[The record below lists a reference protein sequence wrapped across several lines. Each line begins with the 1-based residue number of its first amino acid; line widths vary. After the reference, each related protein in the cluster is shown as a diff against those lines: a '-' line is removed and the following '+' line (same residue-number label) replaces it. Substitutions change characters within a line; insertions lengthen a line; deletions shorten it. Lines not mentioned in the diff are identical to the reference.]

1 MPKTKNPIIRYLAL
15 DKCFRDTRKRY
26 YMRDLV
32 KACQDALYE
41 HNGSSVEERTVRQDI
56 KDMMREIPYAAPI
69 EKHMDGHEAWYR
81 YSDCD
86 YSIRKRTFCKIVVEA
101 FHILLQHRVSWKV
114 LVAEIRTWMISFI
127 KMHSFMQSSCWEKLI
142 IFPQQE
148 MTRRLFVLLR

>member
-69 EKHMDGHEAWYR
+69 ERHMDGHEAWYI
-81 YSDCD
+81 YSDC
-86 YSIRKRTFCKIVVEA
+86 F
-101 FHILLQHRVSWKV
+101 
-114 LVAEIRTWMISFI
+114 
-127 KMHSFMQSSCWEKLI
+127 
-142 IFPQQE
+142 
-148 MTRRLFVLLR
+148 